1 MDVAA
6 HNSIIILILWMVADV
21 VAVKRWL
28 ADCERFVNRAVVIGR
43 GYYPLHCGKGL
54 TEKQFCKI

>member
-43 GYYPLHCGKGL
+43 GYYPFTVVKD
-54 TEKQFCKI
+54 